1 MDDSYTFAMNILFI
15 IPSVKTGGGN
25 RVFIELASRL
35 SRDHEITMLYPNN
48 STDKHT
54 FAVSGNV
61 RFVSVGK
68 TASGKIGKLINLWR
82 TIRYANRRY
91 ADWTTVYSDP
101 LFALFA
107 GWLKAKRKWRFVQ
120 ADDYRIFDDGM
131 LLHGVFLKIYKW
143 LCKRSFRSSRVR
155 FIFNSRFV
163 HERFCRDAGRTDVAL
178 RLVHPAIEQR
188 IFTATGRSGVDTGI
202 CLIARKHPGKGLV
215 TFLDVYRRLPEA
227 VRDRVGPVT
236 FVSHDDLSAFDLTG
250 IEIVRPKNDMEI
262 ADAYRKA
269 GIFIST
275 SWREGFGLPPLEAM
289 ACGCA
294 CIVSESGGVD
304 EYVGA
309 GENCLTFPPRDE
321 KALEDRL
328 LVLLN
333 DNVLRETL
341 AKAGTATALRFSWER
356 SAGQFLAIVRDEQ
369 C

>member
-61 RFVSVGK
+61 RFVPVGK

-155 FIFNSRFV
+155 FIFNSRFSYT
-163 HERFCRDAGRTDVAL
+163 E
-178 RLVHPAIEQR
+178 
-188 IFTATGRSGVDTGI
+188 
-202 CLIARKHPGKGLV
+202 
-215 TFLDVYRRLPEA
+215 
-227 VRDRVGPVT
+227 
-236 FVSHDDLSAFDLTG
+236 
-250 IEIVRPKNDMEI
+250 
-262 ADAYRKA
+262 
-269 GIFIST
+269 
-275 SWREGFGLPPLEAM
+275 
-289 ACGCA
+289 
-294 CIVSESGGVD
+294 
-304 EYVGA
+304 
-309 GENCLTFPPRDE
+309 FP
-321 KALEDRL
+321 
-328 LVLLN
+328 
-333 DNVLRETL
+333 
-341 AKAGTATALRFSWER
+341 
-356 SAGQFLAIVRDEQ
+356 
-369 C
+369 

>member
-61 RFVSVGK
+61 RFVPVGK

-163 HERFCRDAGRTDVAL
+163 YERFCRDAGRTDVAL

-202 CLIARKHPGKGLV
+202 CLIARKHPSKGLV

-250 IEIVRPKNDMEI
+250 IEVIRPKNDMEI
-262 ADAYRKA
+262 ADTYRKA

-275 SWREGFGLPPLEAM
+275 SWWEGFGLPPLEA
-289 ACGCA
+289 
-294 CIVSESGGVD
+294 
-304 EYVGA
+304 
-309 GENCLTFPPRDE
+309 
-321 KALEDRL
+321 
-328 LVLLN
+328 
-333 DNVLRETL
+333 LRT
-341 AKAGTATALRFSWER
+341 GFS
-356 SAGQFLAIVRDEQ
+356 F